1 MNEIIT
7 TAPKRQAPWVGI
19 GKSGEWHDYRDAL
32 SAAGLD
38 FTVRAER
45 AKVELPCAPMPAA
58 SPSFGMLTTVFEDVP
73 NTIVNIR
80 EQDNKILGVVS
91 DNYAIVQNA
100 DAFSLL
106 DPFTAAG
113 GVIQH
118 AGMTEQGLVF
128 MVLHIRKENMLG
140 DDWDFDVMCTNSFN
154 GSFPCALMMV
164 PTRIIC
170 QNMYRKLMGNNDA
183 LLHVRHGAHAN
194 CRLSAATSATSGVM
208 GYIAAFEHTL
218 ELANEKQFSHAGVEN
233 ILLPMLFPYP
243 KEGGKREVT
252 YKAKVDELREEFMDR
267 YYDASDNRKYHG
279 KALGFI
285 NAYYDYLSHHDPSKN
300 MPGSWT
306 DRRLSGLINGNDIK
320 TNVIRKVL

>member
-1 MNEIIT
+1 MTEIIT
-7 TAPKRQAPWVGI
+7 AAPKRQAPWIGI
-19 GKSGEWHDYRDAL
+19 GKSGEWTDYHEAL
-32 SAAGLD
+32 ADAGLD
-38 FTVRAER
+38 FTVAPKR
-45 AKVELPCAPMPAA
+45 AKVEQQELLDPD
-58 SPSFGMLTTVFEDVP
+58 VVYFEDVP

-106 DPFTAAG
+106 DPFTKAG
-113 GVIQH
+113 GVIKH

-154 GSFPCALMMV
+154 GGFPLALIMV

-194 CRLSAATSATSGVM
+194 HRLTAATTATSGIM
-208 GYIAAFEHTL
+208 GYISAFGHTL
-218 ELANEKQFSHAGVEN
+218 ELAQSKTYSHGDVEKW
-233 ILLPMLFPYP
+233 LLPVLFPYP
-243 KEGGKREVT
+243 KEGGVRELT
-252 YKAKVDELREEFMDR
+252 FKAKADELRTEFMDR
-267 YYDASDNRKYHG
+267 YYDAADNRKYHG
-279 KALGFI
+279 TALGFL

-306 DRRLSGLINGNDIK
+306 DRRLSGLINGNDVKDKLIK
-320 TNVIRKVL
+320 KVM

>member
-1 MNEIIT
+1 MSEIIT
-7 TAPKRQAPWVGI
+7 TVPKRQAPWIGI
-19 GKSGEWHDYRDAL
+19 GKSGEWTDYREAL
-32 SAAGLD
+32 ADAGLD

-45 AKVELPCAPMPAA
+45 AKVELPCAPMPAS
-58 SPSFGMLTTVFEDVP
+58 SPSFSMLTTVFEDVP

-91 DNYAIVQNA
+91 DNYSIAQNQ

-106 DPFTAAG
+106 KPFTDAG
-113 GVIQH
+113 GIIKH

-154 GSFPCALMMV
+154 GGFPLALIMV

-183 LLHVRHGAHAN
+183 LLTLRHAN
-194 CRLSAATSATSGVM
+194 HVNNRMLAAKSATGGVL
-208 GYIAAFEHTL
+208 GYIAAFDHTL
-218 ELANEKQFSHAGVEN
+218 QLAASKDYSHVGIEQ

-252 YKAKVDELREEFMDR
+252 FKAKVDAQRKEFMDR
-267 YYDASDNRKYHG
+267 YYDAKDNQKFHG
-279 KALGFI
+279 KAIGFI

-306 DRRLSGLINGNDIK
+306 DRRLSGLINGNDVK
-320 TNVIRKVL
+320 SNVLRKVL